1 MSKERKAKRKA
12 YREYLRE
19 WKADIRNTPDGPLKE
34 FREKQLKEFKRNR
47 GRTEDSMDGFEGG

>member
-1 MSKERKAKRKA
+1 MSKERKA

-19 WKADIRNTPDGPLKE
+19 WEADIKNTPDGPLKE

-47 GRTEDSMDGFEGG
+47 GRIEDSMDGFEGG

>member
-1 MSKERKAKRKA
+1 MSKERKAERKA

-19 WKADIRNTPDGPLKE
+19 WNADIKNTPDCPLKK

-47 GRTEDSMDGFEGG
+47 GRIEDSMDGFEGG

>member
-1 MSKERKAKRKA
+1 MGKEHKAERKA

-19 WKADIRNTPDGPLKE
+19 WEADIKNTPDSPLKE

-47 GRTEDSMDGFEGG
+47 GRIEVSMDGFEGG